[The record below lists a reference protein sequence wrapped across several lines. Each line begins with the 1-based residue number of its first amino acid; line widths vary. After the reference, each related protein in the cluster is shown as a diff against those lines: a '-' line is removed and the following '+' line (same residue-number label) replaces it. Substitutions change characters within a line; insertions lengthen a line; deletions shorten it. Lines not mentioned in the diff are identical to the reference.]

1 MPLPKRIL
9 AELSGYPPFHQR
21 VWREC
26 AKIPKGRTVTYGELA
41 KRLGKPGAAR
51 AVGQAL
57 GANPFAP
64 IVPCHRV
71 VAANGLGGFS
81 AKGGIQAKMRLLR
94 KERAI

>member
-1 MPLPKRIL
+1 MLSKRIL
-9 AELSGYPPFHQR
+9 RKMSLYPAFYRR

-26 AKIPKGRTVTYGELA
+26 AKISKGRTLTYGEVA

-51 AVGQAL
+51 AVGRAL

-64 IVPCHRV
+64 MVPCHRV

-81 AKGGIQAKMRLLR
+81 ARGGVRAKLRLLK
-94 KERAI
+94 KEKAL

>member
-1 MPLPKRIL
+1 MALPKRVL
-9 AELSGYPPFHQR
+9 AQLSKYPPFHQR
-21 VWREC
+21 VWKEC

-71 VAANGLGGFS
+71 VAANGLGVFS
-81 AKGGIQAKMRLLR
+81 ARGGLAAKVRLLKR
-94 KERAI
+94 EGAL